1 MVWGAAGG
9 AGVELWPDEGMGGVE
24 FDRRGGRAPMGVR
37 QRSGQPGQPNGAV
50 EGMDSY
56 AGWQRRAVA
65 R

>member
-24 FDRRGGRAPMGVR
+24 FDRRGGRALMGVR
-37 QRSGQPGQPNGAV
+37 QRSGQPGQPYGAM
-50 EGMDSY
+50 EAWTAMRG
-56 AGWQRRAVA
+56 GRGVA